1 MSKLNI
7 RKQLGLLYISN
18 FMFNISIAGA
28 AWVLLLVSDGYSL
41 IQVGLAETVFH
52 AVSLCAEIPSGMFA
66 DVMGR
71 KKSLIVSC
79 VMSMLSAIVRGFIP
93 GFAAVC
99 ASVGF
104 AALSYNFIS
113 GSDMLCLITSYQE
126 ATARLL
132 TIRFLKKGRRVS
144 TTSTSRHRRRS
155 TGYRTV

>member
-79 VMSMLSAIVRGFIP
+79 VMSMLSAVVRGFIP

-104 AALSYNFIS
+104 SALSYNFIS
-113 GSDMLCLITSYQE
+113 GSDSALAYD
-126 ATARLL
+126 
-132 TIRFLKKGRRVS
+132 
-144 TTSTSRHRRRS
+144 
-155 TGYRTV
+155 